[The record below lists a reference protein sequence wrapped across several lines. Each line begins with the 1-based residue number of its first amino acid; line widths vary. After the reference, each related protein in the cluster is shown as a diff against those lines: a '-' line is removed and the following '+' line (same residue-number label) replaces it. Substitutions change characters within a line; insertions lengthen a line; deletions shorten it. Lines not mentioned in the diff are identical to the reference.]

1 MTSGEINELFDV
13 SESFM
18 LPDKLMGLLFSEK
31 INGIFEKYSEMQVD
45 LSYDGFTNYFQEEH
59 SSRKAMMQDFT
70 PKELTEL
77 VAKIAG
83 ADVKTCLDVCSGTGG
98 LTIAMHAAAPEC
110 VFYCE
115 ELSKRAIPL
124 LLFNLAVRNI
134 SAFVSNKDVLSG
146 EVFECF
152 RIIPGERFGKIE
164 IIDSV
169 PEVPADVCITNPPY
183 SLKYEFDEKRQD
195 VRFAEYGYPP
205 KQFSDMAFIIHG
217 FSRLSDTGRV
227 IAILPHGVLFRGNK
241 EADIRRKMIEKG
253 NIHAVV
259 GLPDKLFLNTGIP
272 VAVIIFGK
280 TPTNKILFV
289 DGSKGFEKCGKQNRL
304 RSEDVCSILQTLDS
318 GAEIAKFSHSADK
331 DEIAENDY
339 NLNISRFIDTFEPPP
354 AIDIVAVTKE
364 LLEIEDSRIRLETE
378 IFEGI
383 LQMNARDEKEKSKLE
398 AVKEMIGKRLKY
410 YECTETG
417 QAV

>member
-124 LLFNLAVRNI
+124 L
-134 SAFVSNKDVLSG
+134 
-146 EVFECF
+146 
-152 RIIPGERFGKIE
+152 
-164 IIDSV
+164 
-169 PEVPADVCITNPPY
+169 
-183 SLKYEFDEKRQD
+183 
-195 VRFAEYGYPP
+195 
-205 KQFSDMAFIIHG
+205 
-217 FSRLSDTGRV
+217 
-227 IAILPHGVLFRGNK
+227 
-241 EADIRRKMIEKG
+241 
-253 NIHAVV
+253 
-259 GLPDKLFLNTGIP
+259 
-272 VAVIIFGK
+272 
-280 TPTNKILFV
+280 
-289 DGSKGFEKCGKQNRL
+289 
-304 RSEDVCSILQTLDS
+304 
-318 GAEIAKFSHSADK
+318 
-331 DEIAENDY
+331 
-339 NLNISRFIDTFEPPP
+339 
-354 AIDIVAVTKE
+354 
-364 LLEIEDSRIRLETE
+364 
-378 IFEGI
+378 
-383 LQMNARDEKEKSKLE
+383 
-398 AVKEMIGKRLKY
+398 
-410 YECTETG
+410 
-417 QAV
+417 